1 MTKVEKKQQSEVKIK
16 GKDVVCEKKSIY
28 LARNMN
34 KFDKTF
40 VALGVVLWSFLVAG
54 CTARRETVVLTGQE
68 DFREGDLLFRCG
80 YGAESKFVTAA
91 SHSVYSHIGM
101 LHYDKASGGWMAVHA
116 VPGEAEAGKRE
127 VLKVEPLSAFYA
139 KERAEKGAWARV
151 NCPDSVAAAA
161 AAYALSKVAQH
172 VEFDNDYALG
182 DTTSLYCTELVWQA
196 YLHQG
201 IDLGDG
207 QRHEV
212 PVMVSKEGTC
222 LFPSDI
228 EKCSNIIFVQ
238 SFKTKNQ

>member
-1 MTKVEKKQQSEVKIK
+1 
-16 GKDVVCEKKSIY
+16 
-28 LARNMN
+28 MN